1 MWYHD
6 AEITLLAPQM
16 KTVEKGWKRM
26 KMDKFGWKLN
36 KVFVCICI
44 CLYLHLYIF
53 AFVQMCALVRSHRLT
68 FLWKLW
74 EAVNTRALPISAW
87 WMDLQQTLQISSKY
101 FTKWRKSFT
110 NLRLMF
116 CQKRWWKIA
125 LLRIEKHRIVNKN
138 EHRHSYLA
146 CSTWYPKRKPGSP
159 KGKPAQKETCVSK

>member
-1 MWYHD
+1 
-6 AEITLLAPQM
+6 
-16 KTVEKGWKRM
+16 
-26 KMDKFGWKLN
+26 MDLN
-36 KVFVCICI
+36 
-44 CLYLHLYIF
+44 LHLYGF
-53 AFVQMCALVRSHRLT
+53 AFVQMCADVRSHRLT

-74 EAVNTRALPISAW
+74 EAAVNTRALPISAW

-116 CQKRWWKIA
+116 CQKHWWKIA

-146 CSTWYPKRKPGSP
+146 GSTWYPKRKPGSP
-159 KGKPAQKETCVSK
+159 KGNRVSKRETGSLKGNPDPQKGTWIPKRRPVSQNRSQNFSQVIG